1 VIGVDAAAVRT
12 GAPKERTVTRGA
24 DLDDEIA
31 ALRHAV
37 EEELGVAIGEEE
49 LGVPP
54 SSPAGRA
61 PRARRLRRL
70 RRRMAANRDVILP
83 YVVAWSLSVLAALL
97 VLYLTRR

>member
-1 VIGVDAAAVRT
+1 VIGVDSAAGRT
-12 GAPKERTVTRGA
+12 GAPKERTVTPAA
-24 DLDDEIA
+24 DLDNEIA

-49 LGVPP
+49 LGATP

-70 RRRMAANRDVILP
+70 RWQMVANRDVILP
-83 YVVAWSLSVLAALL
+83 YVLAWSLSVLAALL
-97 VLYLTRR
+97 VVYLTRR